1 VDKEEEARQGIV
13 GVEQV
18 DDGESVGE
26 PLELS
31 RDGSERA
38 AAIDACDTGIAV
50 KKPVQS
56 GIQRSGVEDS
66 GSTR

>member
-1 VDKEEEARQGIV
+1 MDKEEEARQGIV

-38 AAIDACDTGIAV
+38 AAIDACDVRT
-50 KKPVQS
+50 S
-56 GIQRSGVEDS
+56 VEELI
-66 GSTR
+66 